1 MVFVFTRIVVLRCI
15 HERTIEDEAAL
26 SSVSKMPDHNCQ
38 AGIRIVPDSTRS
50 GPYSTSDGE
59 SLAIGRSAVCNISK
73 LNTISAIQIAATECG
88 MLQPRSRY
96 DIDGLMSPLAES
108 PKSLQYL
115 HHHELCHPFGPSRS
129 SANQ

>member
-59 SLAIGRSAVCNISK
+59 SLAIGRS
-73 LNTISAIQIAATECG
+73 
-88 MLQPRSRY
+88 RSRY